1 MGRGNALPQRF
12 FGALSPKTAIP
23 RNNVLVVGAIT
34 LLGVFLLT
42 YERGA
47 ELLNFGAFIAFMA
60 VNAAALLHYRFRSS
74 EKVLLPLGIPLAG
87 LLVSAFI
94 WLNLAHSAQILGFIW
109 ILLGLA
115 IYWLRRG
122 TRSGAAEP
130 SFDEQAP

>member
-1 MGRGNALPQRF
+1 
-12 FGALSPKTAIP
+12 
-23 RNNVLVVGAIT
+23 VVSAIT

-60 VNAAALLHYRFRSS
+60 VNAAALLHYRFRSR

-109 ILLGLA
+109 ILFGLA
-115 IYWLRRG
+115 LYWLRRG
-122 TRSGAAEP
+122 TRTGAAVP
-130 SFDEQAP
+130 SFDEKAL